1 MIARLRELPVLR
13 REHVLEL
20 FLELLEARLRAGQ
33 FMKRT
38 CGKFHLSGRF
48 DGHRL
53 AGARYAQKVA
63 LSVVGCLRVIGAQH
77 FERALDAVFARV
89 VHWRAVLTNDDVLE
103 FDAERAFVSYAPA
116 LDERRDRVD
125 VAIVH
130 LHTVRGGILRV

>member
-1 MIARLRELPVLR
+1 
-13 REHVLEL
+13 
-20 FLELLEARLRAGQ
+20 
-33 FMKRT
+33 MKRT

-48 DGHRL
+48 DGHCL
-53 AGARYAQKVA
+53 AGACYAQKVA
-63 LSVVGCLRVIGAQH
+63 LSVVGCLRVVGVQH

-89 VHWRAVLTNDDVLE
+89 VHWRAVLANDDVLE

-116 LDERRDRVD
+116 FDERRDCVD

>member
-1 MIARLRELPVLR
+1 
-13 REHVLEL
+13 
-20 FLELLEARLRAGQ
+20 
-33 FMKRT
+33 MKRT
-38 CGKFHLSGRF
+38 CGKFHLSGRL

-63 LSVVGCLRVIGAQH
+63 LGVVGCLRVVGAQH
-77 FERALDAVFARV
+77 LEHALDAVFARV
-89 VHWRAVLTNDDVLE
+89 VHRRAVLANDDVLE
-103 FDAERAFVSYAPA
+103 FDAERAFVSCAPA